1 MLMLLPDGAKVLLLQ
16 MHLRLLLL
24 VLGADLELLKL
35 LSSNKRLHLA
45 TLVAF

>member
-1 MLMLLPDGAKVLLLQ
+1 MSNM
-16 MHLRLLLL
+16 L

-35 LSSNKRLHLA
+35 LSSQKRLHLA